1 MIQTLLDASKPLKL
15 RSQAARL
22 LAAEGSPAAFAAL
35 RRALA
40 DAPDRLKTS
49 IAEALGDCQNPG
61 ARGLLLELID
71 DASVAARV
79 GAIRALGARGD
90 DEAAGLLGRM
100 LLSEDRS
107 EEIRVEAAMALADL
121 QQPTAFEALAMAA
134 RSSNE
139 AVAIQAIES
148 LGQRPFQQTQA
159 FFEEL
164 LNSTETPRENK
175 IAALEALGRT
185 EGDPSKL
192 LLSYSNNQDEE
203 LRTAAAWGIL
213 SLEES
218 GDLAAPLLGWLQ
230 SESNADVRSHL
241 LHALQGQEGVKA
253 SDIVALAKSE
263 TDATARFAAWELAAS
278 GCEMTRDADLV
289 SYFDQ
294 SVVPELSRLAL
305 SSGKAPERLA
315 SVASLGRAG
324 TPQAITA
331 LENILLSTTDAQ
343 VKALAQ
349 TALRKNR

>member
-15 RSQAARL
+15 RAQAARL
-22 LAAEGSPAAFAAL
+22 LAADGSPAAFAAL

-71 DASVAARV
+71 DASAAARV

-107 EEIRVEAAMALADL
+107 EEVRVEAAMALADL
-121 QQPTAFEALAMAA
+121 QQPAAFEALAMAA

-139 AVAIQAIES
+139 AVAVQAIES

-164 LNSTETPRENK
+164 LNSAETPRENK

-192 LLSYSNNQDEE
+192 LLSYSKNQDEE

-213 SLEES
+213 SLDEP

-253 SDIVALAKSE
+253 ADIVALAKSE
-263 TDATARFAAWELAAS
+263 TDSTARFAAWELAAS
-278 GCEMTRDADLV
+278 GCESTHDTELV

-294 SVVPELSRLAL
+294 SVVPELSQLAL

-324 TPQAITA
+324 TPQAIAA
-331 LENILLSTTDAQ
+331 LEDILQRTTDAQ

-349 TALRKNR
+349 TALKKNR